1 MEAPLLTPPVGP
13 PPVGVATGPPTETGP
28 PAETGLPAETAMDPP
43 IVSDRFVTAGP
54 ADTNHATSHSIGGG
68 VAVEGMGKHF
78 LPIVVHVRFLRI
90 QSSSPLRVRVTRIER
105 VCICG
110 AGAVRRF
117 KRSRR

>member
-1 MEAPLLTPPVGP
+1 MQLLIRAPLVRPMEPPVG
-13 PPVGVATGPPTETGP
+13 ATTV
-28 PAETGLPAETAMDPP
+28 PAAMDPP